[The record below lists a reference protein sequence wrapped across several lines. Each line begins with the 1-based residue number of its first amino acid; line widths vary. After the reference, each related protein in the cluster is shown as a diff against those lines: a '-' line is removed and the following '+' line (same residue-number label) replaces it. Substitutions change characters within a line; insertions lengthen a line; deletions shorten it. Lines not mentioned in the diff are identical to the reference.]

1 MLDKLRI
8 GPKLLLA
15 PAIVLLLLILSSSGA
30 WYGMV
35 RQNVSLENMVRVR
48 ITHLTAAADVA
59 GEAKHV
65 HGSMYQLLS
74 WTNGSFA
81 KARIDTLEQQIK
93 TRHAAIGTQLAT
105 LRGTATG
112 AERALVDAA
121 ITALARYRKAVL
133 ETMEMAQMDQSIAT
147 NSMLKAETQFMQLN
161 AQLAQLSALETTL
174 SSQAHATASA
184 EFRSL
189 GWSLLLTV
197 LLSIGLS
204 IVVTMLV
211 RRAMLAEIHGI
222 ADAVQDLAAGK
233 LIAGAPKQG
242 SDEIA
247 DASRVL
253 DQTIAKLNQTLR
265 TIMDSVQS
273 IDTASREIASGNL
286 DLSARTEM
294 QASSLEE
301 TSSAMET
308 LTQAVNDNASNAEL
322 ACELAAQASSLAVQ
336 GGAAMQQAVTT
347 MTTIRANSRQ
357 IVDIIGVI
365 DGISFQT
372 NILAL
377 NAAVEAA
384 RAGEQGRG
392 FAVVA
397 SEVRTLAQRS
407 AQAARE
413 IKTLIATSVTT
424 IDGGSA
430 AVQQAGERMEA
441 IVASVQQVNDIIV
454 RVKQASA
461 EQASGITE
469 VNQAVTQM
477 DDVTQ
482 QNAAL
487 VEQAAAAAAS
497 LQDQAVKLSA
507 AVAVF
512 TLDKPP
518 SNGEEEAFQEPAS
531 PVRTAS
537 QERRALH
544 SPLRGGGGGAGKAGA
559 RDAKVAP
566 QRQRS

>member
-1 MLDKLRI
+1 MLNQLRI

-15 PAIVLLLLILSSSGA
+15 PILVLLLLILSSTGA

-35 RQNVSLENMVRVR
+35 RQNASLENMVRVR
-48 ITHLTAAADVA
+48 ITHLKAAADVL
-59 GEAKHV
+59 GEARQV
-65 HGSMYQLLS
+65 HGNMYQLLS

-81 KARIDTLEQQIK
+81 KARLDALEQQIK
-93 TRHAAIGTQLAT
+93 ARHAAIGTQLTT
-105 LRGTATG
+105 LRSTATG
-112 AERALVDAA
+112 AERTLVDAA
-121 ITALARYRKAVL
+121 IAALAGYRKAVL

-147 NSMLKAETQFMQLN
+147 NSMLKAETQFGQFN
-161 AQLAQLSALETTL
+161 TQLAQLSALETTL

-184 EFRSL
+184 EFRTL

-197 LLSIGLS
+197 LLSILVS

-211 RRAMLAEIHGI
+211 RRAMLVEIRGI

-233 LIAGAPKQG
+233 LTAGAPKQG
-242 SDEIA
+242 NDEIA
-247 DASRVL
+247 ATSRVL
-253 DQTIAKLNQTLR
+253 DQTIAHLNQTLR
-265 TIMDSVQS
+265 TIMDAVQS
-273 IDTASREIASGNL
+273 IDTASHEIATGNL

-301 TSSAMET
+301 TSSAMEA
-308 LTQAVNDNASNAEL
+308 LTQAVNDNADNAQL
-322 ACELAAQASSLAVQ
+322 ACELAGQASTLAVQ
-336 GGAAMQQAVTT
+336 GGESMQQAVTT
-347 MTTIRANSRQ
+347 MATIRANSRQ

-407 AQAARE
+407 AQAAKE

-424 IDGGSA
+424 IDGGSV
-430 AVQQAGERMEA
+430 AVQQAGDSMGA
-441 IVASVQQVNDIIV
+441 IVASVQQVNEIIQ

-507 AVAVF
+507 AVSVF
-512 TLDKPP
+512 TLDQRPAAP
-518 SNGEEEAFQEPAS
+518 SGPTEEEAFQHPAS
-531 PVRTAS
+531 AQ

-544 SPLRGGGGGAGKAGA
+544 SPLRGKSALPGTNTT
-559 RDAKVAP
+559 P
-566 QRQRS
+566 QRRRS

>member
-1 MLDKLRI
+1 MLNQLRL

-15 PAIVLLLLILSSSGA
+15 PALVLLLLILSSSGA

-35 RQNVSLENMVRVR
+35 RQNASLENMVRVR
-48 ITHLTAAADVA
+48 IAHLKAAADVL
-59 GEAKHV
+59 GEARHV
-65 HGSMYQLLS
+65 HGNMYQLLS

-81 KARIDTLEQQIK
+81 KARIDALEQQIK
-93 TRHAAIGTQLAT
+93 ARHAAIGTQLAA

-112 AERALVDAA
+112 AERSLLDAA
-121 ITALARYRKAVL
+121 IKALAGYRKAVL

-147 NSMLKAETQFMQLN
+147 NSMLKAETQFIQFN
-161 AQLAQLSALETTL
+161 TQLAQLSALETTL

-197 LLSIGLS
+197 LLSILVS

-211 RRAMLAEIHGI
+211 RRAMLAEIRGI
-222 ADAVQDLAAGK
+222 GDAVQDLAAGK
-233 LIAGAPKQG
+233 LMAGAPRQG
-242 SDEIA
+242 NDEIA
-247 DASRVL
+247 DTSRVL
-253 DQTIAKLNQTLR
+253 DQAIAQLNRTLR
-265 TIMDSVQS
+265 TIMDAVQS
-273 IDTASREIASGNL
+273 IDTASREIATGNL

-308 LTQAVNDNASNAEL
+308 LTEAVNDNADNAQL
-322 ACELAAQASSLAVQ
+322 ACDLAAQASALAVQ
-336 GGAAMQQAVTT
+336 GGTAMQQAVTT
-347 MTTIRANSRQ
+347 MATIRANSRQ

-413 IKTLIATSVTT
+413 IKTLIATSVST
-424 IDGGSA
+424 IDGGSV
-430 AVQQAGERMEA
+430 AVQQAGERMGA
-441 IVASVQQVNDIIV
+441 IVASVQQVNDIIQ

-469 VNQAVTQM
+469 VNQAVSQM

-507 AVAVF
+507 AVGVF
-512 TLDKPP
+512 TLDQAAPAAP
-518 SNGEEEAFQEPAS
+518 ASADDDAFQDPART
-531 PVRTAS
+531 PV

-544 SPLRGGGGGAGKAGA
+544 SPLRGMPHNN
-559 RDAKVAP
+559 AP
-566 QRQRS
+566 GNAPRRQRGA

>member
-1 MLDKLRI
+1 MLNQLRI

-15 PAIVLLLLILSSSGA
+15 PALVLLLLILSSSGA

-35 RQNVSLENMVRVR
+35 RQNASLENMVRVR
-48 ITHLTAAADVA
+48 ITHLKAAADVL
-59 GEAKHV
+59 GEARQV
-65 HGSMYQLLS
+65 HGNMYQLLS

-81 KARIDTLEQQIK
+81 KARLDTLEQQIK
-93 TRHAAIGTQLAT
+93 ARHAAIGTQLAS
-105 LRGTATG
+105 LRATATG
-112 AERALVDAA
+112 AERTLVDAA
-121 ITALARYRKAVL
+121 ITALAGYRKAVL

-147 NSMLKAETQFMQLN
+147 NSMLKAETQFGQFN
-161 AQLAQLSALETTL
+161 TQLAQLSALETTL

-184 EFRSL
+184 EFRNL

-197 LLSIGLS
+197 MLSILAS

-211 RRAMLAEIHGI
+211 RRAMLLEIRGI

-242 SDEIA
+242 NDEIA
-247 DASRVL
+247 ATSRVL
-253 DQTIAKLNQTLR
+253 DQTIAHLNQTLR
-265 TIMDSVQS
+265 TIMGAVQS
-273 IDTASREIASGNL
+273 IDTASREIATGNL

-301 TSSAMET
+301 TSSAMEA
-308 LTQAVNDNASNAEL
+308 LTQAVNDNADNAQL
-322 ACELAAQASSLAVQ
+322 ACELAGQASTLAVQ
-336 GGAAMQQAVTT
+336 GGASMQQAVTT
-347 MTTIRANSRQ
+347 MATIRANSRQ

-424 IDGGSA
+424 IDGGSV
-430 AVQQAGERMEA
+430 AVQQAGDSMGA
-441 IVASVQQVNDIIV
+441 IVASVQQVNAIIQ
-454 RVKQASA
+454 RVKEASA

-507 AVAVF
+507 AVSVF
-512 TLDKPP
+512 TLDERPAAP
-518 SNGEEEAFQEPAS
+518 SGHTEAEAFRHPAS
-531 PVRTAS
+531 AQ

-544 SPLRGGGGGAGKAGA
+544 SPLRGKSAQRGAST
-559 RDAKVAP
+559 AP
-566 QRQRS
+566 QRRHS

>member
-1 MLDKLRI
+1 MLNTLRI

-15 PAIVLLLLILSSSGA
+15 PALVLLLLILSSSGA

-35 RQNVSLENMVRVR
+35 RQNASLENMVRVR
-48 ITHLTAAADVA
+48 ITHLKAAAEIL
-59 GEAKHV
+59 GEARHA
-65 HGSMYQLLS
+65 HGNMYQLLS

-81 KARIDTLEQQIK
+81 KARIDALEQQIK
-93 TRHAAIGTQLAT
+93 ARHAAIDAQLAT
-105 LRGTATG
+105 LRATATG
-112 AERALVDAA
+112 AERSLVDAA
-121 ITALARYRKAVL
+121 ITALAGYRKAVL

-147 NSMLKAETQFMQLN
+147 NSMLKAETQFGQFN
-161 AQLAQLSALETTL
+161 TQLAQLSALETTL
-174 SSQAHATASA
+174 SSQAHATAST

-197 LLSIGLS
+197 LLSICVS

-211 RRAMLAEIHGI
+211 RRAMLVEIRGI

-242 SDEIA
+242 NDEIA
-247 DASRVL
+247 ATSRVL
-253 DQTIAKLNQTLR
+253 DQTIANLNQTLR
-265 TIMDSVQS
+265 TIMGAVQS
-273 IDTASREIASGNL
+273 IDTASREIATGNL

-301 TSSAMET
+301 TSSAMEA
-308 LTQAVNDNASNAEL
+308 LTQAVNDNADNAQL
-322 ACELAAQASSLAVQ
+322 ACELAGQASTLAVQ
-336 GGAAMQQAVTT
+336 GGASMQQAVTT
-347 MTTIRANSRQ
+347 MATIRANSRQ

-365 DGISFQT
+365 DAISFQT

-413 IKTLIATSVTT
+413 IKTLIATSVAT
-424 IDGGSA
+424 IDGGSV
-430 AVQQAGERMEA
+430 AVQQAGDSMGA
-441 IVASVQQVNDIIV
+441 IVASVQQVNDIIE

-507 AVAVF
+507 AVSVF
-512 TLDKPP
+512 TLDEHTARPA
-518 SNGEEEAFQEPAS
+518 SHTEDGAFQHPAS
-531 PVRTAS
+531 V
-537 QERRALH
+537 QQDRRALH
-544 SPLRGGGGGAGKAGA
+544 SPLRGKSAQRGASAT
-559 RDAKVAP
+559 P
-566 QRQRS
+566 QRRRS

>member
-1 MLDKLRI
+1 MLNQLRI

-15 PAIVLLLLILSSSGA
+15 PTLVLLLLILSSTGA

-35 RQNVSLENMVRVR
+35 RQNASLENMVLVR
-48 ITHLTAAADVA
+48 IAHLKAAADVL
-59 GEAKHV
+59 GEARHV
-65 HGSMYQLLS
+65 HGNMYQLLS

-81 KARIDTLEQQIK
+81 KVRLDALEKQIK
-93 TRHAAIGTQLAT
+93 ARHAAIGTQLTT
-105 LRGTATG
+105 LRSTATG

-121 ITALARYRKAVL
+121 ITALAGYRKAVL

-147 NSMLKAETQFMQLN
+147 NSMLKAETQFVQFN
-161 AQLAQLSALETTL
+161 TQLAQLSALETKL

-197 LLSIGLS
+197 LLSILVS

-211 RRAMLAEIHGI
+211 RRAMLAEIRGI

-233 LIAGAPKQG
+233 LMAGAPKQG
-242 SDEIA
+242 NDEIA
-247 DASRVL
+247 ATSRVL
-253 DQTIAKLNQTLR
+253 DQTIAHLNQTLR
-265 TIMDSVQS
+265 TIMGAVQS
-273 IDTASREIASGNL
+273 IDTASREIATGNL

-308 LTQAVNDNASNAEL
+308 LTEAVNNNADNAQL
-322 ACELAAQASSLAVQ
+322 ACELAGQASTLAVQ
-336 GGAAMQQAVTT
+336 GGQSMQQAVAT
-347 MTTIRANSRQ
+347 MATIRANSRQ

-424 IDGGSA
+424 IDGGSV
-430 AVQQAGERMEA
+430 AVQQAGDSMGA
-441 IVASVQQVNDIIV
+441 IVASVQQVNEIIQ
-454 RVKQASA
+454 RVKEASA

-469 VNQAVTQM
+469 VNQAVAQM

-507 AVAVF
+507 AVSVF
-512 TLDKPP
+512 TLDQAAPATP
-518 SNGEEEAFQEPAS
+518 AGLDDDAFQDPARM
-531 PVRTAS
+531 PA
-537 QERRALH
+537 QDRRALH
-544 SPLRGGGGGAGKAGA
+544 SPLRGMPGMRGAK
-559 RDAKVAP
+559 DTP
-566 QRQRS
+566 QRRRG